1 MSVVGLPDHEKA
13 LAMSDRLAIT
23 AVLYP
28 LCQSVLFGTGLIAVA
43 VLAPGLSDIGVSIAR
58 TCIASLVLAAPLS
71 WALAPVLASDKER
84 AGMQ

>member
-1 MSVVGLPDHEKA
+1 
-13 LAMSDRLAIT
+13 
-23 AVLYP
+23 
-28 LCQSVLFGTGLIAVA
+28 VLFGTGLIAVA

-58 TCIASLVLAAPLS
+58 TCLASLVLAVPLS